1 MTGVGMM
8 VLSVV
13 VCVSGFFLNRAYS
26 KKYREAA
33 VQWKPFVLQTISVG
47 GVMTQLG
54 YEVSSQLLCW
64 TAAVLLAF
72 GIGFRKC
79 WQHAVRQ
86 QAKPGDIV
94 MALAAQVLLPLGVA
108 VFGMMLFGLLI
119 IGLFWVH

>member
-13 VCVSGFFLNRAYS
+13 VCVLGFFLNWAYA
-26 KKYREAA
+26 KKYKEAA
-33 VQWKPFVLQTISVG
+33 VQWKLFVLQTIAVG
-47 GVMTQLG
+47 GVVTQLG

-64 TAAVLLAF
+64 TAVAILTF

-79 WQHAVRQ
+79 WQHAARQ
-86 QAKPGDIV
+86 QAKPGDKV
-94 MALAAQVLLPLGVA
+94 MALAAQALLPLGSA
-108 VFGMMLFGLLI
+108 VFGMMLFGILV

>member
-13 VCVSGFFLNRAYS
+13 VCASGFFLNRAYS

-33 VQWKPFVLQTISVG
+33 VQWKPFALQTIAVG
-47 GVMTQLG
+47 GMVTQLG

-64 TAAVLLAF
+64 LAAVLLTF

-86 QAKPGDIV
+86 QAKPGDKV
-94 MALAAQVLLPLGVA
+94 MALAAQALLPLGTA
-108 VFGMMLFGLLI
+108 VFGMMLFGILI
-119 IGLFWVH
+119 IGLFWAH